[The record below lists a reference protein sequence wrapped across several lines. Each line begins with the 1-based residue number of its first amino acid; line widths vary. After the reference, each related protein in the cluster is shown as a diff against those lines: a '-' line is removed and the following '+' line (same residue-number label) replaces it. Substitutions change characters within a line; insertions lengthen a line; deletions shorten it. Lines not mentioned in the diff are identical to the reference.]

1 MLRKTRPSPVVLTRG
16 RLSWPRPA
24 EAERWIREHPSALWA
39 PLVWGRDMHG
49 APLGAC
55 MWSRRHCLA
64 CPWPG
69 WKALPAWGR
78 ARRRQGRGAAL
89 TSANANMCA
98 NLSVYDAW
106 IKPAYQSVC
115 TVNRTDIWILLL
127 QCHQVPYRSARP
139 ATIRRTAE
147 VGARILSLRL
157 WRKLS
162 QEDLAL
168 RAGMDRRSI
177 MGMELGRTGTTVDA
191 AFDIADAL
199 RVPIAWLFTD
209 DWTYPPDWADR
220 EPDAPP
226 RPP

>member
-1 MLRKTRPSPVVLTRG
+1 MSDGPIGSELGVDLEKRGPRSGVDRGPFSAGICGRGPACSQTRHVCGLAWPAVDSSKGGAGESPAPRRPGGCQERVAVLT
-16 RLSWPRPA
+16 P
-24 EAERWIREHPSALWA
+24 
-39 PLVWGRDMHG
+39 
-49 APLGAC
+49 
-55 MWSRRHCLA
+55 
-64 CPWPG
+64 
-69 WKALPAWGR
+69 
-78 ARRRQGRGAAL
+78 
-89 TSANANMCA
+89 ANANMCA

-115 TVNRTDIWILLL
+115 TLNRTDIWILLL

-168 RAGMDRRSI
+168 TAGMDRRTI

-220 EPDAPP
+220 DPDAPP